1 MNRIVSRMV
10 KRHSQEMPLVAS
22 LTLTLLLGDSGCAHT
37 VKPDDMSAE
46 AHRQKAAEESAAARH
61 ELALG
66 NTASPPSFSRA
77 TPRPPPVPNLGQSP
91 DGAPAGYFYPVD
103 AYNPIVDHATRAG
116 LLQKHAQQHLA
127 AAAELEKFEQSE
139 CKSFPPATRAAC
151 PLLGPVVSIGDIDF
165 GVRVRF
171 AKGTRIDAVLA
182 HMQCHLAYAEKNGFD
197 KAAAGCPLYIRGVS
211 FRRAQDGQSIDILG
225 PNPKVVADIRRL
237 SRVEAVVIHDDKK

>member
-1 MNRIVSRMV
+1 MR
-10 KRHSQEMPLVAS
+10 LAAS
-22 LTLTLLLGDSGCAHT
+22 LILIVFLGDSGCAHS

-46 AHRQKAAEESAAARH
+46 AHRQKAAEESSAARH

-91 DGAPAGYFYPVD
+91 GGVPAGYFYPVD
-103 AYNPIVDHATRAG
+103 AYNPIDDHIARAG
-116 LLQKHAQQHLA
+116 LLQKHARQHLA
-127 AAAELEKFEQSE
+127 AAAELEKFEQSD
-139 CKSFPPATRAAC
+139 CKSFPAATRAAC

-171 AKGTRIDAVLA
+171 AKGTRTDAVFA
-182 HMQCHLAYAEKNGFD
+182 HMQCHLAYAERNGFD

-211 FRRAQDGQSIDILG
+211 FRRVEDGQSIDILG

-237 SRVEAVVIHDDKK
+237 SRAEAVVIHNHKK